1 MFNIN
6 FYTKENKQKKNYQLS
21 FLEGKRI
28 LSLVGEKMVKMD
40 KIYEPE
46 IILKPCS
53 VALFDVK
60 DVVEDNCCFKLKKSQ
75 ESDSNLETSS
85 DHSS

>member
-1 MFNIN
+1 
-6 FYTKENKQKKNYQLS
+6 
-21 FLEGKRI
+21 
-28 LSLVGEKMVKMD
+28 MVKMD

-53 VALFDVK
+53 VALFDIK
-60 DVVEDNCCFKLKKSQ
+60 DGVEDTCCSKLKKSK
-75 ESDSNLETSS
+75 ESESNLETSS